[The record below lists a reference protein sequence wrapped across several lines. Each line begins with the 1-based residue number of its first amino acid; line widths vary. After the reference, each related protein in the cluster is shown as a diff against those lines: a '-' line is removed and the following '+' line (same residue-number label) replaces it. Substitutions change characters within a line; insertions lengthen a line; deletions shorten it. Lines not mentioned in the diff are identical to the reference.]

1 MSKTQIVGVFLLLIG
16 ICLFYVLNS
25 TNWSLLGA
33 ALIGFGVGVILMGRI
48 GPFKK

>member
-1 MSKTQIVGVFLLLIG
+1 MSKTRVIGIVLLIIG

-33 ALIGFGVGVILMGRI
+33 AMIGFGVGLILI
-48 GPFKK
+48 GKVGPNKK